1 MPETL
6 GEWALAYAS
15 KGYAV
20 FPLTPRGK
28 IPLAGSRG
36 FYDATTDERMIRQ
49 WWTAH
54 PDANIGIATGS
65 FSDPKRKLVVID
77 VDANKAKNKVGDE
90 TLHKWEAEHGELP
103 ETCTAISGSGGVHY
117 YYFAP
122 DKYKSIDNVINNI
135 DLKAE
140 GGYIVAPPSIHPCGK
155 PYQWAEGKSIL
166 DKGPR
171 FLSGSAR
178 ELAALVKAEPEPE
191 QSPDKPR
198 FEMPETI
205 LSGSRVQSMIS
216 LIGKLRGAGLSD
228 DAIREAVEI
237 ENAEKCNPPL
247 SSKELE
253 KEVYPALKRDWKI
266 NKPYYSADERILISF
281 PKPESLEA
289 VAANPPQ
296 LSPVLIDGVLR
307 QGHKMLISGP
317 SKAGKSFA
325 LMRLAVGIAEGMAWF
340 GAKCTQGRVLY
351 LNMEIDHASC
361 IDRFLKIYKA
371 LGLTFN
377 IHQSNID
384 IWPLRGFSRPLSE
397 MTDLIIEEAGSGKY
411 AAIVIDPLYKLMD
424 GDENS
429 NSDISRMVGNFD
441 RIARETGAAVIY
453 AHHFAKGT
461 GGDKAVID
469 RAAGAGTF
477 ARDPDAILTMT
488 QLDTE
493 NPAHPEQT
501 AWRIEYVLREF
512 PNKKPVSVWWKYP
525 LHEINDALDD
535 VDVETSASRNEK
547 SRKKAQK
554 EKNKQQVAET
564 IRIAESIADPEG
576 KFTLTKFIE
585 AYREIDT
592 IPRTT
597 ARRWLEMAG
606 YESIGAE
613 RKGWPAYWKKA
624 V

>member
-1 MPETL
+1 M
-6 GEWALAYAS
+6 
-15 KGYAV
+15 
-20 FPLTPRGK
+20 FP
-28 IPLAGSRG
+28 S
-36 FYDATTDERMIRQ
+36 
-49 WWTAH
+49 
-54 PDANIGIATGS
+54 
-65 FSDPKRKLVVID
+65 
-77 VDANKAKNKVGDE
+77 
-90 TLHKWEAEHGELP
+90 
-103 ETCTAISGSGGVHY
+103 
-117 YYFAP
+117 
-122 DKYKSIDNVINNI
+122 
-135 DLKAE
+135 
-140 GGYIVAPPSIHPCGK
+140 
-155 PYQWAEGKSIL
+155 
-166 DKGPR
+166 
-171 FLSGSAR
+171 
-178 ELAALVKAEPEPE
+178 
-191 QSPDKPR
+191 
-198 FEMPETI
+198 
-205 LSGSRVQSMIS
+205 
-216 LIGKLRGAGLSD
+216 
-228 DAIREAVEI
+228 
-237 ENAEKCNPPL
+237 
-247 SSKELE
+247 
-253 KEVYPALKRDWKI
+253 LKRNWRVSR
-266 NKPYYSADERILISF
+266 PYYSIEDQITATMPE
-281 PKPESLEA
+281 PESLEA
-289 VAANPPQ
+289 VAADPPQ

-307 QGHKMLISGP
+307 QGHKLLISGP

-397 MTDLIIEEAGSGKY
+397 MTDLIIEEAGTGKY
-411 AAIVIDPLYKLMD
+411 VAIVIDPLYKLMD

-488 QLDTE
+488 QLDTD

-501 AWRIEYVLREF
+501 AWRVEYVLREF

-547 SRKKAQK
+547 NRKKAQK

-564 IRIAESIADPEG
+564 IRIAESIADQNG
-576 KFTLTKFIE
+576 KFTLAKFIE

-606 YESIGAE
+606 YESIGAA
-613 RKGWPAYWKKA
+613 RKGWPAHWKKA

>member
-1 MPETL
+1 MPDFMSA
-6 GEWALAYAS
+6 ALAYAQ

-20 FPLTPRGK
+20 FPLTPRDK
-28 IPLAGSRG
+28 TPLPGSRG

-54 PDANIGIATGS
+54 PDANIAIATGS
-65 FSDPKRKLVVID
+65 YANPKRKLVVID

-90 TLHKWEAEHGELP
+90 TLHKWEADHGEMP
-103 ETCTAISGSGGVHY
+103 DTCMAVSGSGGVHY
-117 YYFAP
+117 YYIAP

-155 PYQWAEGKSIL
+155 PYEWKQGKSIL
-166 DKGPR
+166 DKGPT
-171 FLSGSAR
+171 FLSGSAK
-178 ELAALVKAEPEPE
+178 ELAALAKADPEPA
-191 QSPDKPR
+191 QIPDKPR

-216 LIGKLRGAGLSD
+216 LVGKLRGAGLSD

-266 NKPYYSADERILISF
+266 NRPYYSADERILISF

-307 QGHKMLISGP
+307 QGHKLLISGP

-397 MTDLIIEEAGSGKY
+397 MTDLIIDEAGDKY
-411 AAIVIDPLYKLMD
+411 AAIIIDPLYKLMD

-512 PNKKPVSVWWKYP
+512 PNKEPVSVWWKYP

-535 VDVETSASRNEK
+535 VEVETSATRSEK
-547 SRKKAQK
+547 NRKKAQK
-554 EKNKQQVAET
+554 EKRKQQIEDTKRV
-564 IRIAESIADPEG
+564 AESIADAEG
-576 KFTLTKFIE
+576 RFTLAAFIE
-585 AYREIDT
+585 AYAVYEDVSRS
-592 IPRTT
+592 T
-597 ARRWLEMAG
+597 AQRRLQNAG
-606 YESIGAE
+606 YDSAGAD
-613 RKGWPAYWKKA
+613 KPGAPAYWKKA
-624 V
+624 R

>member
-20 FPLTPRGK
+20 FPLTPRDK
-28 IPLAGSRG
+28 YPLEGSRG
-36 FYDATTDERMIRQ
+36 FYDATTDERMIRK
-49 WWTAH
+49 WWDAH
-54 PDANIGIATGS
+54 PDANIGIATGGA
-65 FSDPKRKLVVID
+65 DRLQLVVID
-77 VDANKAKNKVGDE
+77 VDTNEAKHKVGDE
-90 TLHKWEAEHGELP
+90 TLQQWEAIHGELP
-103 ETCTAISGSGGVHY
+103 ETRKVISGSGGVHY
-117 YYFAP
+117 YYFSG
-122 DKYKSIDNVINNI
+122 DHYRSVNNVMANI
-135 DLKAE
+135 DVKSE

-155 PYQWAEGKSIL
+155 PYRWADKSIL
-166 DKGPR
+166 DKAPA
-171 FLSGSAR
+171 FLNGSAK
-178 ELAALVKAEPEPE
+178 ELADLVKANTAPAQE
-191 QSPDKPR
+191 KPR

-205 LSGSRVQSMIS
+205 LSGSRVQAMIS
-216 LIGKLRGAGLSD
+216 LIGKLRGAGLSE
-228 DAIREAVEI
+228 DAIRGAVET
-237 ENAEKCNPPL
+237 ENAERCNPPL
-247 SSKELE
+247 TSRELE
-253 KEVYPALKRDWKI
+253 KEVFPALRRDWKASR
-266 NKPYYSADERILISF
+266 PYYSAEERIVATM
-281 PKPESLEA
+281 PKPESLET

-325 LMRLAVGIAEGMAWF
+325 LMRLAIGIAEGMAWF
-340 GAKCTQGRVLY
+340 GSKCKQGRILY

-361 IDRFLKIYKA
+361 VDRFLKIYKA

-377 IHQSNID
+377 IHQANID

-488 QLDTE
+488 QLDID

-512 PNKKPVSVWWKYP
+512 PNKEPVSVWWKYP

-547 SRKKAQK
+547 NRKKAQK
-554 EKNKQQVAET
+554 EKRKQQIEDTKRV
-564 IRIAESIADPEG
+564 AESIADAEG
-576 KFTLTKFIE
+576 RFTLAAFIE
-585 AYREIDT
+585 AYAVYEDVSRS
-592 IPRTT
+592 T
-597 ARRWLEMAG
+597 AQRRLQNAG
-606 YESIGAE
+606 YDSAGAD
-613 RKGWPAYWKKA
+613 KPGAPAYWKKA
-624 V
+624 R